1 MLEGSSGAKQSLR
14 FRYHDHHCGN
24 VIICPDTLGTTTRG
38 DLQTNVFIGGAVV
51 FVLVFVFVGQPP
63 GGACSQHP
71 REVDGGRRVRRQ
83 AASVCAPCP
92 LMI

>member
-83 AASVCAPCP
+83 AASICAPCP